1 MKKIIVLL
9 LALMMVF
16 ALVACDQGDTP
27 GNTDNPGTS
36 QGGEENP
43 GGNTNNSGGE
53 ENNTKTYA
61 WPSSVD
67 EIKWTGA
74 GKIVGINELAGSS
87 KGEVWIYID
96 TATLD
101 EVGAYI
107 EMLKGRGIKYH
118 GEGEE
123 PALAFEYGEY
133 CWAGASNSLR
143 ITLLEEPDTTAAAD
157 GKYQLKIVV
166 YTEVDY

>member
-1 MKKIIVLL
+1 MKRLFALL
-9 LALMMVF
+9 LALTIIF
-16 ALVACDQGDTP
+16 ALCACDLGGKPSDSTP
-27 GNTDNPGTS
+27 ADGTQS
-36 QGGEENP
+36 STQGGK
-43 GGNTNNSGGE
+43 
-53 ENNTKTYA
+53 ENNTKTYE
-61 WPSSVD
+61 WPSAVN

-107 EMLKGRGIKYH
+107 EMLKGRGISYH
-118 GEGEE
+118 GMDEE

-133 CWAGASNSLR
+133 SWAGASNSLR

-157 GKYQLKIVV
+157 GKYQLKIAV

>member
-1 MKKIIVLL
+1 MKKLFALL

-16 ALVACDQGDTP
+16 ALAACSENTDNPG

-36 QGGEENP
+36 QGGEKNP
-43 GGNTNNSGGE
+43 GGE

-107 EMLKGRGIKYH
+107 EMLKGRGINYY
-118 GEGEE
+118 GMDEE

-143 ITLLEEPDTTAAAD
+143 ISLLEKPDTTAAAN
-157 GKYQLKIVV
+157 GKYQLEIVV